1 MMLIGRNATSTR
13 FLTNSFVRQT
23 KTRQTYRYATTASQA
38 EQARIQTSTQAP
50 SQITKQGASQSRS
63 LRFAV
68 FLGLF
73 GAGAYLLGSL
83 YPPDSILLLYPRPTP
98 PLPSTESEEAQK
110 YKEKLDKELVNLPHV
125 KRLLASTSIVK
136 SSSNQE
142 PVSSKENPATQ
153 VNAKDGEKKSHYVLS
168 RPFANFPAHMIPY
181 SLTAG
186 SLRKPGMLC
195 VPPVVISKTHH
206 GAKELGGHRG
216 DGFAFI
222 HLGRNLCGHDGIVHG
237 GLLATVL
244 DETLARTSFFHLP
257 HQIGVTAHLEI
268 DYKKPVKADSVV
280 VVETKLIEHEGRKA
294 WVEATMT
301 DLRGQILV
309 QSKALFV
316 EPRLIAFLDTSAIR
330 KVMDQSDE

>member
-1 MMLIGRNATSTR
+1 MKA
-13 FLTNSFVRQT
+13 
-23 KTRQTYRYATTASQA
+23 
-38 EQARIQTSTQAP
+38 
-50 SQITKQGASQSRS
+50 
-63 LRFAV
+63 
-68 FLGLF
+68 
-73 GAGAYLLGSL
+73 
-83 YPPDSILLLYPRPTP
+83 
-98 PLPSTESEEAQK
+98 
-110 YKEKLDKELVNLPHV
+110 
-125 KRLLASTSIVK
+125 
-136 SSSNQE
+136 
-142 PVSSKENPATQ
+142 
-153 VNAKDGEKKSHYVLS
+153 HYVLS
-168 RPFANFPAHMIPY
+168 RPFANFPAHMMPY

-195 VPPVVISKTHH
+195 VPPVVVSKTRH
-206 GAKELGGHRG
+206 GAEVLGGHRG
-216 DGFAFI
+216 DAYAFV

-257 HQIGVTAHLEI
+257 HKIGVTAHLEI

-301 DLRGQILV
+301 DLRGQVLV

-316 EPRLIAFLDTSAIR
+316 EPRLVAFLDTSAVR

>member
-1 MMLIGRNATSTR
+1 MLIRRCGNKGGILPKS
-13 FLTNSFVRQT
+13 FLEGNSIQIR
-23 KTRQTYRYATTASQA
+23 RYASSIPQA
-38 EQARIQTSTQAP
+38 DQVRIQQTIPPPVQS
-50 SQITKQGASQSRS
+50 KSRS

-68 FLGLF
+68 LLGLF
-73 GAGAYLLGSL
+73 GAGSYFLGSL
-83 YPPDSILLLYPRPTP
+83 YPPESLLLLYPRPTA
-98 PLPSTESEEAQK
+98 PLPLPESAEAQA
-110 YKEKLDKELVNLPHV
+110 YKEKLDRELVNLPHV
-125 KRLLASTSIVK
+125 RSLLASSSVVK
-136 SSSNQE
+136 SSQTAGSSNQ
-142 PVSSKENPATQ
+142 NPATKI
-153 VNAKDGEKKSHYVLS
+153 NAKDGETKAHYILS

-195 VPPVVISKTHH
+195 VPPVVVSKTNH
-206 GAKELGGHRG
+206 GANVLGGHRG
-216 DGFAFI
+216 DAYAFV

-257 HQIGVTAHLEI
+257 HKIGVTAHLEI

-280 VVETKLIEHEGRKA
+280 VVETKLVEHEGRKA

-301 DLRGQILV
+301 DLRGNILV

-316 EPRLIAFLDTSAIR
+316 EPRLVAFLDTSIIR

>member
-1 MMLIGRNATSTR
+1 MLIRRCGGTCGILSKSISIETRLGQIRKYASSVPQSDQASIQSTPPQ
-13 FLTNSFVRQT
+13 SG
-23 KTRQTYRYATTASQA
+23 K
-38 EQARIQTSTQAP
+38 
-50 SQITKQGASQSRS
+50 GAWQSRPF
-63 LRFAV
+63 RFAV
-68 FLGLF
+68 LLGLF
-73 GAGAYLLGSL
+73 GAGSYFLGSI
-83 YPPDSILLLYPRPTP
+83 YPPESILLLYPRPTP
-98 PLPSTESEEAQK
+98 PLPLPETAEAEK
-110 YKEKLDKELVNLPHV
+110 YKERLDKELVNLPHV
-125 KRLLASTSIVK
+125 RSLLASRSVVK
-136 SSSNQE
+136 SQTSSSGSKNNQ
-142 PVSSKENPATQ
+142 NPATY
-153 VNAKDGEKKSHYVLS
+153 VNAKDGEVKAHYVLS

-195 VPPVVISKTHH
+195 VPPVVVSKTRH
-206 GAKELGGHRG
+206 GAEVLGGNRG
-216 DGFAFI
+216 DAFAFV

-301 DLRGQILV
+301 DLRGRILV

-316 EPRLIAFLDTSAIR
+316 EPRLVAFLDTSAVR